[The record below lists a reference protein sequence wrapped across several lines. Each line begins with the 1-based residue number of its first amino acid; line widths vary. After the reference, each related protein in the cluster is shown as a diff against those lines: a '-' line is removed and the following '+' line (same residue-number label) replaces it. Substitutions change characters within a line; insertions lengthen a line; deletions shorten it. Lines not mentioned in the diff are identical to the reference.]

1 MRTRSTVAASVLCL
15 AVAGALL
22 TGCGSTAPGAAGQPT
37 GAASG
42 SPAQSTQ
49 PSSPTAPSGSPSLA
63 AKVLTAGN
71 CTLYTHSDAVAL
83 LGGVNLNNNAID
95 IGTDGGTKIDVCS
108 YIDLKGMQDIQGVS
122 DAVVRYDSPATAFA
136 EAKKV
141 QTQMLGSAASNN
153 WPVQSLTA
161 PVPGAGQLL
170 GGYGSKSDN
179 GITYTIAVVGTN
191 VGPYLVAALGAS
203 SESADNAKK
212 FALTL
217 FQALSAKVG

>member
-1 MRTRSTVAASVLCL
+1 MRTRSTAAASVLCL

-22 TGCGSTAPGAAGQPT
+22 TGCGSTAPGAAGGAT

-42 SPAQSTQ
+42 SPAQSAQ
-49 PSSPTAPSGSPSLA
+49 PSSPAASASPSLA
-63 AKVLTAGN
+63 AKVITAGN

-122 DAVVRYDSPATAFA
+122 YAVVRYDSPATAFA

-179 GITYTIAVVGTN
+179 GITYTMAVVGTN